1 MLSNYDTIQLSEERD
16 TLNEEFRKV
25 AIKILTSK
33 GETKRYWVERRHEI
47 NARVSEITIKLGDS
61 KNRSF
66 NNL

>member
-1 MLSNYDTIQLSEERD
+1 MINDYRTVSLMEERND
-16 TLNEEFRKV
+16 LIQEFRDVSLKV
-25 AIKILTSK
+25 LRSK